1 MSSSKQPFH
10 ILSVEGLPKTG
21 KTHLYSTAP
30 GGIGV
35 QSLDFGT
42 EGVIDKFPDTYF
54 DVREYNFAYD
64 FTIQKRGDEATEQ
77 ADRIKSDYWE
87 PFNNDAAQ
95 FFGDASIRTV
105 VWDTA
110 SEVWEML
117 RLAHFGKLMQN
128 PQMQYGVVNAEYKAL
143 VRMANTARKNLI
155 LIHQLSKEYKTVED
169 GNGKEKSIETGN
181 YKRQGNNKVDYLV
194 HSYVR
199 CLYDEPVKNS
209 KGIIATPG
217 KFKIEILRSRYNPDV
232 NGMVIDACGF
242 VDLMGLLAPHVDS
255 DAWQA

>member
-1 MSSSKQPFH
+1 MTKTPFH

-64 FTIQKRGDEATEQ
+64 FTINKRGDEATDQ
-77 ADRIKSDYWE
+77 ADRIKSDYWQ
-87 PFNNDAAQ
+87 PFNDDATS
-95 FFGDASIRTV
+95 FFADPSIRTV

-143 VRMANTARKNLI
+143 VRLANTARKNLI
-155 LIHQLSKEYKTVED
+155 LIHHMNKEYKDVDDGKGGTKSVE
-169 GNGKEKSIETGN
+169 SGN
-181 YKRQGNNKVDYLV
+181 YKRIGNNKIENLV
-194 HSYVR
+194 HSYIRTHYV
-199 CLYDEPVKNS
+199 EPVKSS
-209 KGIIATPG
+209 KGIVTQPG
-217 KFKIEILRSRYNPDV
+217 KFQIEVLRARYNMDA
-232 NGMVIDACGF
+232 NGMLIDACSF

-255 DAWQA
+255 EAWNQ

>member
-1 MSSSKQPFH
+1 MNKTPFH

-21 KTHLYSTAP
+21 KTHLCAGAP
-30 GGIGV
+30 GGIGI

-42 EGVIDKFPDTYF
+42 EGIIEKFSDTYF

-77 ADRIKSDYWE
+77 ADRIKADYWE
-87 PFNNDAAQ
+87 PFNQDAAQ
-95 FFGDASIRTV
+95 FFGDPSIKTV

-155 LIHQLSKEYKTVED
+155 LVHQLAKEYKTIED

-199 CLYDEPVKNS
+199 TLYDEPVKNS
-209 KGIIATPG
+209 KGVIATPG
-217 KFKIEILRSRYNPDV
+217 KFKIEIIRSRFNPDA
-232 NGMVIDACGF
+232 NGLIIDACSF

-255 DAWQA
+255 DAWVN